1 VRFYSLSCGSR
12 QGPGHT
18 WWVSGVCSLQA
29 CSTCWTQSKNMR
41 DPPLVAV
48 QVAMAKN
55 RPSLPAVDP
64 ASCPPELVTLLD
76 DCFSFNPRERPSS
89 GEVMKLMAHMM
100 RTHLPEIS

>member
-1 VRFYSLSCGSR
+1 MEFYACTERKDSRPPHAASVQSNTCSLVVNSK
-12 QGPGHT
+12 PPIAE
-18 WWVSGVCSLQA
+18 SGVLFLA
-29 CSTCWTQSKNMR
+29 
-41 DPPLVAV
+41 AV

-55 RPSLPAVDP
+55 RPPLPPVDP
-64 ASCPPELVTLLD
+64 DSCPHELATLLD